1 MPAFV
6 PAAAK
11 TMSLFETF
19 AQSRREMSNSEI
31 ARALGVAESSSSD
44 LLHTLHEIG
53 YLMRTARTRRFY
65 PTARLLAIAGDIAG
79 NDPLASASQEAIE
92 LLCEK
97 TGETALCGV
106 LGNGHVEV
114 VGIKEG
120 RYELR
125 YILSVGTKISLHVS
139 ALGKALL
146 ASLPPKDASRELRAR
161 PLKAVTPRSVTDP
174 AVLER
179 QLREVR
185 RRGYARVEDEGTDGV
200 SAMSVAGHVGTA
212 LMAVSLAGPSDR
224 LKRNR
229 AAYQQALLEVKAL
242 VFREAAVPFVA
253 EGAVA

>member
-19 AQSRREMSNSEI
+19 AQARREMSNSEI

-65 PTARLLAIAGDIAG
+65 PTGRLLKIAQDIAD
-79 NDPLASASQEAIE
+79 NDPVAVAGQEAIE
-92 LLCEK
+92 LLSEK

-106 LGNGHVEV
+106 LGAGHVEV
-114 VGIKEG
+114 VGIREG

-125 YILSVGTKISLHVS
+125 YILGVGTRIGEHAS

-146 ASLPPKDASRELRAR
+146 AALPPAEAAARLRAR
-161 PLKAVTPRSVTDP
+161 PLRAITPRTVTDP
-174 AVLER
+174 ATLER

-185 RRGYARVEDEGTDGV
+185 KRGFARSEDEGTDGV
-200 SAMSVAGHVGTA
+200 SALAVAGQVGSA
-212 LMAVSLAGPSDR
+212 LMAVSLAGPTDR
-224 LKRNR
+224 LRRNR
-229 AAYQQALLEVKAL
+229 QAYQQALMDVKAL
-242 VFREAAVPFVA
+242 VFRAEPAAQIQETA
-253 EGAVA
+253 

>member
-79 NDPLASASQEAIE
+79 NDPFASASQEAIE

-106 LGNGHVEV
+106 LGNGQYGFWYDCSMAAGVAPV
-114 VGIKEG
+114 K
-120 RYELR
+120 RK
-125 YILSVGTKISLHVS
+125 SV
-139 ALGKALL
+139 
-146 ASLPPKDASRELRAR
+146 
-161 PLKAVTPRSVTDP
+161 
-174 AVLER
+174 
-179 QLREVR
+179 Q
-185 RRGYARVEDEGTDGV
+185 
-200 SAMSVAGHVGTA
+200 
-212 LMAVSLAGPSDR
+212 
-224 LKRNR
+224 RNN
-229 AAYQQALLEVKAL
+229 A
-242 VFREAAVPFVA
+242 
-253 EGAVA
+253 